1 MAKSPRSLSHLEEER
16 VVPWG
21 DPMLFSWHRAR
32 YQFAA
37 AHVAG
42 RRVLDVGCG
51 EGYGAA
57 LLAEHAREVVGVDYS
72 AAAVD
77 HAREAYPRSNLRFVV
92 ADATAP
98 APVVG
103 QFDAI
108 TCFEVIEHIPSD
120 DQLVAGL
127 ARMLKPDG
135 CLFMST
141 PNALVDALFE
151 AVSAR
156 EHNEYHV
163 NLLRPAQLRR
173 RVRRHFREVRLY
185 GQYVGGNRLYT
196 ALKALDVFNVR
207 HRLVRSPRLQ
217 RTVAERLMGQARLEA
232 SSAPGTFGFS
242 RLLVRQSAVLVLT
255 ARRPLARN
263 ADGSST

>member
-1 MAKSPRSLSHLEEER
+1 VGKSPLSLSHLEEER

-21 DPMLFSWHRAR
+21 DPTLFSWHRAR

-37 AHVAG
+37 AYVAG

-57 LLAEHAREVVGVDYS
+57 LLAEHAEEVVGVDYS

-77 HAREAYPRSNLRFVV
+77 HARKTYQRSNLRFLV

-98 APVVG
+98 APVAG

-108 TCFEVIEHIPSD
+108 TCFEVIEHILGD
-120 DQLVAGL
+120 DQLLAGL
-127 ARMLKPDG
+127 ARMLNPEG
-135 CLFMST
+135 WLLMST
-141 PNALVDALFE
+141 PNALVDTLFE
-151 AVSAR
+151 TVSAR

-163 NLLRPAQLRR
+163 NLLRPAQLRQ
-173 RVRRHFREVRLY
+173 RVRRHFGEVRLY
-185 GQYVGGNRLYT
+185 GQYVEGNRLHT
-196 ALKALDVFNVR
+196 ALKALDVFNMR
-207 HRLVRSPRLQ
+207 HRLFRSPRLQ
-217 RTVAERLMGQARLEA
+217 QAVAARLMGQAPLEA
-232 SSAPGTFGFS
+232 LATQGRFGFS

-255 ARRPLARN
+255 ARRPVLRH
-263 ADGSST
+263 ADGSLA